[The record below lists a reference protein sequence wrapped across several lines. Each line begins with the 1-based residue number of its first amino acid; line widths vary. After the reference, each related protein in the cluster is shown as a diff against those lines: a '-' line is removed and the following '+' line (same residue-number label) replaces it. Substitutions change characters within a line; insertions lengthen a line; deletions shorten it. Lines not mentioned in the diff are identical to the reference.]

1 MENEKEKDRIEEVL
15 HQAFLRIAE
24 SRPDIRIAYSPNS
37 GCMFFRG
44 TAGTEGRLEA
54 KYTPINTIALY
65 LTIKNFTVQT
75 EQSNLKTFIDA
86 IVKIK

>member
-1 MENEKEKDRIEEVL
+1 MENEKQKDRIEQILYE
-15 HQAFLRIAE
+15 AFTQIAE
-24 SRPDIRIAYSPNS
+24 SRPDIAVTYSPNS
-37 GCMFFRG
+37 GCIFFRG
-44 TAGTEGRLEA
+44 TSGTEGRLEA

-86 IVKIK
+86 IVKTK